1 MPEPDSWCD
10 RSASDQARAIAA
22 GVLGSPEL
30 MQAQQERIAHRNHAL
45 NAFIR
50 VESLSDIRSPQIS
63 SPLAGTSF
71 AVKDNIDVA
80 GTSTRAGL
88 QVLDGTPASAD
99 APVVKR
105 LRDAGLHLT
114 GRLNMAPLALGAST
128 RNPDFGDC
136 FNPVLAGHSAGGSSG
151 GSASAVAAGLV
162 SLALGTDTMGS
173 VRLPAAW
180 CGIVGFKPTW
190 GHIPAE
196 GVVPLSRLLDH
207 VGVLCRSV
215 EDARAAYQILAS
227 RTESAGATRVD
238 TQTNDAPLTIA
249 VPDDLPALQ
258 LDAAVLQ
265 SFEQALEQIRQ
276 AGISVE
282 PVSLR
287 GLPFSPT
294 RRAGLQLCEA
304 ELLDWLAPVFPSRR
318 DAFPATLIQMLDYI
332 AARSAADLARML
344 NRLLDARQWLDRLFG
359 STALLALP
367 TTAHLAIPMS
377 EPDPADSADLTAPAN
392 VLGAPA
398 ISLPLPP
405 GANGLSAGFQLVG
418 RRHQDFELLAA
429 AARLETLFAR
439 R

>member
-1 MPEPDSWCD
+1 MPEADSWCD

-22 GVLGSPEL
+22 GTLDSNL
-30 MQAQQERIAHRNHAL
+30 LLQAQQDRIARCNHAL

-50 VESLSDIRSPQIS
+50 IESVDAGTSIPAD

-88 QVLDGTPASAD
+88 QVLDRAPASAD

-105 LRDAGLHLT
+105 LRQAGLHLT

-136 FNPVLAGHSAGGSSG
+136 FNPVLGSHSAGGSSG

-190 GHIPAE
+190 GHIPVD

-215 EDARAAYQILAS
+215 EDARLAYQLLAA
-227 RTESAGATRVD
+227 RPGPPG
-238 TQTNDAPLTIA
+238 PLTPDPQPGDALSMIA
-249 VPDDLPALQ
+249 VPDDLSALQ
-258 LDAAVLQ
+258 LDSAVMQ
-265 SFEQALEQIRQ
+265 SFEQALDQLRH
-276 AGISVE
+276 AGLSIQ
-282 PVSLR
+282 PVSLQEF
-287 GLPFSPT
+287 PFSPT
-294 RRAGLQLCEA
+294 RRAGLHLCEA

-318 DAFPATLIQMLDYI
+318 DAFPAALTDMLDYI
-332 AARSAADLARML
+332 SGRSAADLARML
-344 NRLLDARQWLDRLFG
+344 NRLLDARQWLDKLFD
-359 STALLALP
+359 SIDLLALP

-398 ISLPLPP
+398 ISLPLGP
-405 GANGLSAGFQLVG
+405 GSNGLSAGFQLIG
-418 RRHQDFELLAA
+418 RRHHDFDLLASA
-429 AARLETLFAR
+429 ATIETIFSLR
-439 R
+439 